1 MLPMFSVSVDIDS
14 LDCYYRIHG
23 LEPSSH
29 AHRSIIYRHCVTRF
43 AELFAS
49 LGIPATF
56 FVVGR
61 DVDVSARGD
70 RFGDARDA
78 RLIISQ
84 LASQGHEISSHSYS
98 HPYALASFERAE
110 VELEIGRVHRVLSAI
125 TGSAPRGFRA
135 PGYDLSPLMQAAL
148 IERGYLYDSSMFPT
162 PGYYLAKA
170 AIMAGMRLLGKPSG
184 AVLTNP
190 RALQAPAEPYRPS
203 LKAPWR
209 RGQAP
214 LVELPI
220 AVAPYSRIPVIGTS
234 LLLAPQKVRQW
245 LISAMTKR
253 EHFNFELH
261 AIDLADAQMDGLPA
275 ELIARQPDLR
285 VPLANKRRAL
295 LEILT
300 YAKDHFEVRTL
311 EQAALEFAALV

>member
-23 LEPSSH
+23 LEPPSP

-43 AELFAS
+43 AEIFER
-49 LGIPATF
+49 LGMLATF

-70 RFGDARDA
+70 TFDDARDA
-78 RLIISQ
+78 RLIIGQ
-84 LASQGHEISSHSYS
+84 LASQGHEIGSHSYS

-110 VELEIGRVHRVLSAI
+110 VELEIGRVHRVLSEI
-125 TGSAPRGFRA
+125 TGAVPRGFRA

-148 IERGYLYDSSMFPT
+148 VDRGYLYDSSMFPA

-170 AIMAGMRLLGKPSG
+170 AIMAGMRLIGKPSG

-190 RALQAPAEPYRPS
+190 RALQAPPKPYRPS

-220 AVAPYSRIPVIGTS
+220 AVTPYSRIPVIGTS
-234 LLLAPQKVRQW
+234 LLLAPPTVRQW
-245 LISAMTKR
+245 LMAAMTRRK
-253 EHFNFELH
+253 HFNFELH
-261 AIDLADAQMDGLPA
+261 AIDLADAQMDDLPA
-275 ELIARQPDLR
+275 ELVARQPDLR
-285 VPLANKRRAL
+285 VPLASKRRAL
-295 LEILT
+295 LEILS
-300 YAKDHFEVRTL
+300 YAQDHFEVRTL
-311 EQAALEFAALV
+311 EQTALEFAALV